1 MGFLSRGFYR
11 MFFILARGLKLV
23 KVSECWVYGIIKIMK
38 SPYDLLWAK
47 ALRVVSARPI
57 SREDLRKKLE
67 NEIPNEPG
75 TVLRVLDEM
84 ERVQL
89 LSDRRYA
96 EMLVNHLIQ
105 KPIGRLKIM
114 IETRRKGLPETLVQS
129 LLIGL
134 GWDEAE
140 SAQRAL
146 KSKEALIRETDPRK
160 KRQKLVNFLRNRG
173 FNDAV
178 IFRALR
184 GEEE

>member
-1 MGFLSRGFYR
+1 
-11 MFFILARGLKLV
+11 
-23 KVSECWVYGIIKIMK
+23 MK
-38 SPYDLLWAK
+38 SPYDLIWEK
-47 ALRVVSARPI
+47 ALRLVTIRPM
-57 SREDLRKKLE
+57 SRDMLLKKLTSE
-67 NEIPNEPG
+67 FPADGG

-89 LSDRRYA
+89 LNDRRYA

-114 IETRRKGLPETLVQS
+114 VETRRKGLPEDLVQAI
-129 LLIGL
+129 LVGL

-146 KSKEALIRETDPRK
+146 QSKEALIREADPRK
-160 KRQKLVNFLRNRG
+160 KRQKLVSFLRNRG
-173 FNDAV
+173 FKDAV

-184 GEEE
+184 GDD